1 MKKQKNLFYFILIAI
16 IVILNTQISINYF
29 LDPYGIFN
37 KNYINYKYCPN
48 LNYVKTSYI
57 LNNKNKYDSFIFG
70 SSRVG
75 TISVEKIKNEKYYNM
90 SISSGLLAEELDILK
105 ILLKNKIEIKN
116 VLLGLDE
123 FSFSKFPESHY
134 YDYLRMPYT
143 KLRNKK
149 ELIKTYLFIP
159 LYEYRKLIPNSEVK
173 FDINNT
179 GKFIYEN
186 ITLKNTNEES
196 FKMEYIR
203 KEKTLGEIEKFIEL
217 CEKNKINLIIFFT
230 PQFRI
235 ENSKYKELDREFEK
249 IKRKVKNICKY
260 PVYDFTDLGDVSRK
274 KEYWYDT
281 SHTKPIVG
289 DMMLKKIYQD
299 KVDINIEVPE
309 YFGQF
314 KNNYEVK

>member
-16 IVILNTQISINYF
+16 IVILSTQISINYF

-37 KNYINYKYCPN
+37 KKYINYKYHPN

-57 LNNKNKYDSFIFG
+57 LNNKNKYDSFLLG

-75 TISVEKIKNEKYYNM
+75 TISAEKIKNGKYYNM
-90 SISSGLLAEELDILK
+90 SISSALLAEELDILK

-123 FSFSKFPESHY
+123 LSFSHFPESHY

-179 GKFIYEN
+179 GKFLWGN
-186 ITLKNTNEES
+186 KNLKNNKEEIP
-196 FKMEYIR
+196 KIEYVR
-203 KEKTLGEIEKFIEL
+203 QEKTLEEIKEFIEL

-235 ENSKYKELDREFEK
+235 ENSKYKDLDRKFEK
-249 IKRKVKNICKY
+249 IKREVKNICKY
-260 PVYDFTDLGDVSRK
+260 PVYDFTDLRNISRK
-274 KEYWYDT
+274 KEYWHDI

-289 DMMLKKIYQD
+289 EMILKKIYQD
-299 KVDINIEVPE
+299 KIDINIEVSE
-309 YFGQF
+309 YFGEF
-314 KNNYEVK
+314 KNNYELK